1 LGAAKVRAIPSVFI
15 RENPRP
21 KCFSLRPPL
30 DTFLLPSHGK
40 LFAAVSQPAD
50 EQY

>member
-21 KCFSLRPPL
+21 KCFSLCALRLCGLIWLRPL
-30 DTFLLPSHGK
+30 
-40 LFAAVSQPAD
+40 AAPCLRVDVKA
-50 EQY
+50 